1 MTSLILTIKTS
12 SDAILANKGRSI
24 LTTLG
29 VIIGVF
35 SVVMMISLGQGVQN
49 YITDE
54 FEAIGSNLIFI
65 VPGQAGF
72 GDPAESFSRNQLE
85 QKHINLISTYASD
98 YVTSVIPYH
107 IVGDNVKF
115 KTKTFYAEVIGVNY
129 QSLEV
134 FNYSLAEGTNF
145 TQSQE
150 KSGARVAIIG
160 PLVRDELFS
169 NQSPLDKRIS
179 IGGDNYTVIGVFSEK
194 GSNYDDQIILPYTSA
209 EDTFDLKNYSS
220 IVAKINDSQ
229 NVDVAL
235 RHIELALLRDLKK
248 DDFTVM
254 SQEDILSTIQET
266 LGVLTLGLGLIAGI
280 SLVVGGIGIMNIMLV
295 SVTERIKEIGL
306 RKALGA
312 TSKTIALQFLI
323 ESIMLSVLGG
333 LLGLIL
339 GYIGTGIAQQFLR
352 AEIPIGAVFLSFGFS
367 AFVGMVFGTYPA
379 LSASRKDPIESLRY
393 E

>member
-1 MTSLILTIKTS
+1 MISLFLTIKTS

-65 VPGQAGF
+65 SPGQAGF
-72 GDPAESFSRNQLE
+72 GDPAEAFSRNQLE

-98 YVTSVIPYH
+98 YVTAVIPYH

-115 KTKTFYAEVIGVNY
+115 KTKTFYAEVLGVNY
-129 QSLEV
+129 QSLDV
-134 FNYSLAEGTNF
+134 FNYSLSEGENF

-150 KSGARVAIIG
+150 NSSSRVAIIG
-160 PLVRDELFS
+160 PLVQEELFS
-169 NQSPLDKRIS
+169 NQSPLNKRIS
-179 IGGDNYTVIGVFSEK
+179 IGGDNYTIIGVFNEK

-209 EDTFDLKNYSS
+209 EETFDLKNYSS
-220 IVAKINDSQ
+220 IVAKINDAQ
-229 NVDVAL
+229 NIDVAL

-248 DDFTVM
+248 EDFSVL
-254 SQEDILSTIQET
+254 SQQDILSTIQET

-280 SLVVGGIGIMNIMLV
+280 SLIVGGIGIMNIMLV

-312 TSKTIALQFLI
+312 TSRTIALQFLI

-333 LLGLIL
+333 LIGLIL
-339 GYIGTGIAQQFLR
+339 GYIGTAIAQQFLR
-352 AEIPIGAVFLSFGFS
+352 AEIPVVAVFLSFGFS
-367 AFVGMVFGTYPA
+367 AVVGMVFGTYPA

>member
-1 MTSLILTIKTS
+1 MISLILTIKTS

-54 FEAIGSNLIFI
+54 FEAIGSNLIF
-65 VPGQAGF
+65 VSPGQAGF
-72 GDPAESFSRNQLE
+72 GDPAEAFSRNKLAE
-85 QKHINLISTYASD
+85 KHIDLIKTHASD
-98 YVTSVIPYH
+98 DVSAVIPYH

-129 QSLEV
+129 QSLEA
-134 FNYSLAEGTNF
+134 FNYTLREGSNF

-150 KSGARVAIIG
+150 NSGARVAIIG
-160 PLVRDELFS
+160 PLVQEELFS
-169 NQSPLDKRIS
+169 NQSPLNKRLS
-179 IGGDNYTVIGVFSEK
+179 IGGDNYTIIGVFNEK
-194 GSNYDDQIILPYTSA
+194 GSNYDDQIIMPYTSA
-209 EDTFDLKNYSS
+209 EKTFDLKNYSS

-229 NVDVAL
+229 NVDTAL

-248 DDFTVM
+248 EEFSVL

-266 LGVLTLGLGLIAGI
+266 LAVLTLGLGLIAGI
-280 SLVVGGIGIMNIMLV
+280 SLIVGGIGIMNIMLV

-312 TSKTIALQFLI
+312 TSRTIALQFLI

-333 LLGLIL
+333 LIGLIL
-339 GYIGTGIAQQFLR
+339 GYAGTAIAQQFLR

-367 AFVGMVFGTYPA
+367 AVVGMVFGTYPA